1 MANLY
6 IKGVDISGYQPN
18 VDFNA
23 VKNDGVEVCIIKAT
37 ESTIYPNS
45 AFDYQV
51 NGCHLLYILAE
62 AVHHLQE
69 K

>member
-23 VKNDGVEVCIIKAT
+23 VKNDGIGRLPGLICKGNVWRW
-37 ESTIYPNS
+37 
-45 AFDYQV
+45 
-51 NGCHLLYILAE
+51 
-62 AVHHLQE
+62 
-69 K
+69 